1 MLGTL
6 LLAGGISAFVGFTVL
21 INVRGHNAERALA
34 KTRGAQNAT
43 SFAEMFPTEA
53 ERVIARMLYP
63 RLEKLTFTREL
74 PLSKEDRLFSTPNS
88 TLILSDEVVAH
99 HLDFDDED
107 LWDELI
113 AVLTELQCEAPKTVI
128 ADQLQA
134 VETIG
139 QLVTAL
145 AKVKSEPAIQ

>member
-6 LLAGGISAFVGFTVL
+6 LIAGGVSAFVGYTVL
-21 INVRGHNAERALA
+21 LNVRGRKAERALA
-34 KTRGAQNAT
+34 KARGTQDAT
-43 SFAEMFPTEA
+43 SFAEMFPTDT

-74 PLSKEDRLFSTPNS
+74 PLSKEDRLFSTPYS
-88 TLILSDEVVAH
+88 SSILSDDVAAH
-99 HLDFDDED
+99 RLNFDDED

-113 AVLTELQCEAPKTVI
+113 AILAELRCDTPEIVI
-128 ADQLQA
+128 ADELQG

-145 AKVKSEPAIQ
+145 AKVTSQPAI